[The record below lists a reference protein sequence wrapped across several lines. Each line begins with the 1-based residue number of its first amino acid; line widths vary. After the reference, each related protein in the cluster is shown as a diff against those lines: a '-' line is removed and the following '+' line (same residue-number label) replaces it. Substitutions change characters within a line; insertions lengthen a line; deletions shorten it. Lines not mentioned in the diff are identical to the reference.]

1 MIEIPDF
8 TNSQSNFRFYDGSEI
23 KLGITYKEND
33 FILMFSSA
41 PSSEYIVSHLYEFM
55 GITVQETVLG
65 RYRDRIAV
73 ACRDFSG
80 NDFYLYEFNKLANA
94 YVGDIE
100 LAKDRCIILDEIYRV
115 IENVCKVRYI
125 KEALIKRFW
134 DMFIV
139 DALIANSNRSSSDWG
154 ILVPIGSKNMAN
166 AQDAPVYDNGWCLNS
181 ALTDEEMANILAK
194 RNNVRIKLYLSSSS
208 IFKRKDDN
216 QKINQYSFLQRHEN
230 KDADAAFI
238 RLKERIPRAIENINH
253 LIDDIPII
261 TDIRKRFYKESI
273 EYRYRYGIL
282 PAL

>member
-1 MIEIPDF
+1 
-8 TNSQSNFRFYDGSEI
+8 
-23 KLGITYKEND
+23 
-33 FILMFSSA
+33 
-41 PSSEYIVSHLYEFM
+41 M
-55 GITVQETVLG
+55 GIPVQETVLG
-65 RYRDRIAV
+65 RYRDYIAV
-73 ACRDFSG
+73 ACRDFSRD
-80 NDFYLYEFNKLANA
+80 DFYLYEFYKLANA
-94 YVGDIE
+94 YVGDNE

-154 ILVPIGSKNMAN
+154 ILVPIGSKDMAN
-166 AQDAPVYDNGWCLNS
+166 AQVAPVYDNGWCLNS

-194 RNNVRIKLYLSSSS
+194 SNNERIKLYLSSSS
-208 IFKRKDDN
+208 IFQRKDDN
-216 QKINQYSFLQRHEN
+216 QKINPYSFLQRHEN
-230 KDADAAFI
+230 RDADAALI
-238 RLKERIPRAIENINH
+238 SLKERITRAIENINH

-261 TDIRKRFYKESI
+261 TDIGKRFYKESI